1 MKYIPSN
8 ITPEIYFSCFCE
20 DENAKRFF
28 EEYVEKTSNNVDDI
42 IELELEKEEL
52 EDRIIELENGL
63 YELKELNDSLLDD
76 IKKFK

>member
-8 ITPEIYFSCFCE
+8 ITPEIYFSYFCE

-28 EEYVEKTSNNVDDI
+28 EEYVEKTSDNV
-42 IELELEKEEL
+42 
-52 EDRIIELENGL
+52 DRIIELENEELENEL
-63 YELKELNDSLLDD
+63 YELKELNDSLLDE